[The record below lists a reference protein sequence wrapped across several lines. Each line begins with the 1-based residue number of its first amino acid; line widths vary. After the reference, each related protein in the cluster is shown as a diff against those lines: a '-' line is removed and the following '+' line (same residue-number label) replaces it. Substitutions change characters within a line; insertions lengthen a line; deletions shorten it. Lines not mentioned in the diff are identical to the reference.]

1 MTNDLH
7 YASLVEIGE
16 RIRERSLS
24 SAAVTEAMLSRI
36 DALDGTL
43 CSYLTVTPERAL
55 AEAKQADEEIAADRH
70 RGPLHGVPIAVKD
83 LCFTKGVPTT
93 FGMAV
98 YRDFVPGFDATVV
111 ARLRQAGAVMLGK
124 LHLHEG
130 AYGEHHPDTK
140 KPLNPWNLDYWPG
153 GSSSGS
159 GVATAAG
166 LCFASLGSDTGG
178 SIRFPC
184 HANAVTGVK
193 PTWGR
198 VSRHGVFPLAES
210 LDTVGPMAR
219 SAADA
224 AAVLG
229 AIAGHD
235 PEDPTSLRITVP
247 DYLARCSDIFA
258 ARGLRIGFDE
268 AFAGEGTDPQIVK
281 LIADTLDC
289 FSELDAEIR
298 PIGMPDIGAILDGQM
313 AIMRVE
319 CAGFHEQPYRTTP
332 QRFGKALGA
341 AVETGLSSDP
351 LAYAAGQIER
361 DKFKGRLA
369 RIFREVDAILLPVF
383 PKIGVRYDA
392 YDAFLSDLPDALRFT
407 SPFNMSG
414 SPSVIMPCGFSADGL
429 PIGFQLVGPHLSE
442 ATLLAA
448 AHAYQQATDWHL
460 RRPPL
465 DRSRSPGEP
474 A

>member
-1 MTNDLH
+1 
-7 YASLVEIGE
+7 
-16 RIRERSLS
+16 
-24 SAAVTEAMLSRI
+24 
-36 DALDGTL
+36 
-43 CSYLTVTPERAL
+43 
-55 AEAKQADEEIAADRH
+55 
-70 RGPLHGVPIAVKD
+70 
-83 LCFTKGVPTT
+83 
-93 FGMAV
+93 MAV
-98 YRDFVPGFDATVV
+98 YRDFVPDFDATVV

-235 PEDPTSLRITVP
+235 PEDPTSLRIPVP
-247 DYLARCSDIFA
+247 DYLAGCRDIFA
-258 ARGLRIGFDE
+258 ARGLRIGFDKFY
-268 AFAGEGTDPQIVK
+268 ASEGTDPQIVK
-281 LIADTLDC
+281 LIADTLGC
-289 FSELDAEIR
+289 FRELGAEIR
-298 PIGMPDIGAILDGQM
+298 PIGMPDIGGRQTEELHDGYCRACLGSSQ
-313 AIMRVE
+313 
-319 CAGFHEQPYRTTP
+319 AGGRRDPKRALSRAAARHSDRREGSLLHQGHADDSRDDHP
-332 QRFGKALGA
+332 Q
-341 AVETGLSSDP
+341 
-351 LAYAAGQIER
+351 
-361 DKFKGRLA
+361 
-369 RIFREVDAILLPVF
+369 
-383 PKIGVRYDA
+383 
-392 YDAFLSDLPDALRFT
+392 
-407 SPFNMSG
+407 
-414 SPSVIMPCGFSADGL
+414 GL
-429 PIGFQLVGPHLSE
+429 PANL
-442 ATLLAA
+442 
-448 AHAYQQATDWHL
+448 
-460 RRPPL
+460 
-465 DRSRSPGEP
+465 
-474 A
+474 